1 MTRQAISTGSS
12 ANDGTG
18 DTLRSASGKIND
30 NFVELYNFLGGD
42 NDTLASKVS
51 LNDSAVVFTSGSR
64 QTIFEADVSSS
75 ANNTITLPQGSGSV
89 VLDTSTQIL
98 TNKALTSPTI
108 TNPTISTTI
117 NGAGGDE
124 IIELGDAGSSSVNH
138 IKVSNA
144 TTGNHAKIEA
154 TGDDTNVNL
163 LLEGKT
169 GGTGAVD
176 IKRVALRSTSNLNAG
191 GNYTTANSHVI
202 MTGGTYTSNLQNG
215 SVAGEVVVFTNS
227 TSGIKTIQPAS
238 FAQGSTIA
246 LDQYDAVTL
255 IWDGSNWY
263 IAGHYGATVA

>member
-18 DTLRSASGKIND
+18 DTLRSASQKINE

-42 NDTLASKVS
+42 NNTLASKVS

-89 VLDTSTQIL
+89 VLDTTTQTL

-154 TGDDTNVNL
+154 TGDDANVNL
-163 LLEGKT
+163 LLEAKN
-169 GGTGAVD
+169 TGAVD
-176 IKRVALRSTSNLNAG
+176 IKRVALRSVSNLSGA

-202 MTGGTYTSNLQNG
+202 MSGGTYTSNLQNG

>member
-18 DTLRSASGKIND
+18 DTLRSASQKINE

-42 NDTLASKVS
+42 SNTLASKVS
-51 LNDSAVVFTSGSR
+51 LNDSAVVFASGSR
-64 QTIFEADVSSS
+64 QTIFEADISSS

-89 VLDTSTQIL
+89 VLDTAIQIL

-138 IKVSNA
+138 VKVSNA
-144 TTGNHAKIEA
+144 ATGNHAKIEA
-154 TGDDTNVNL
+154 TGDDANVNL
-163 LLEGKT
+163 LLEAKN
-169 GGTGAVD
+169 TGAVD
-176 IKRVALRSTSNLNAG
+176 IKRVALRSVSNLSGA

-202 MTGGTYTSNLQNG
+202 MTGGSYTSNLQNG

>member
-51 LNDSAVVFTSGSR
+51 LNDSAIVFSGLGLGNAILKYSGGSGEKV
-64 QTIFEADVSSS
+64 IDLPSSS
-75 ANNTITLPQGSGSV
+75 GTIVVDTANQT
-89 VLDTSTQIL
+89 L
-98 TNKALTSPTI
+98 TNKILTAPAMSDPVI
-108 TNPTISTTI
+108 GGSIKAN
-117 NGAGGDE
+117 AGDE
-124 IIELGDAGSSSVNH
+124 IIELGDAGSLSVNH

-154 TGDDTNVNL
+154 TGDDANVNL

-176 IKRVALRSTSNLNAG
+176 IKRVALRSTSLGVG
-191 GNYTTANSHVI
+191 GSYTSTHSHVI
-202 MTGGTYTSNLQNG
+202 LTGGTYTSDLADG
-215 SVAGEVVVFTNS
+215 TVEGEVVVFTNS
-227 TSGIKTIQPAS
+227 AAGIKTIEPDN

>member
-42 NDTLASKVS
+42 NDTLASKIS
-51 LNDSAVVFTSGSR
+51 LNDSAVVFTNGAFTTKFGSSG
-64 QTIFEADVSSS
+64 VSS
-75 ANNTITLPQGSGSV
+75 NRIIELPNASGNV
-89 VLDTSTQIL
+89 VLDTTTQTL
-98 TNKALTSPTI
+98 TNKTVSLPLITSPKI
-108 TNPTISTTI
+108 SGDLNNVTN
-117 NGAGGDE
+117 DE
-124 IIELGDAGSSSVNH
+124 IIELGDAGASAVNH
-138 IKVSNA
+138 IKISNA

-154 TGDDTNVNL
+154 TGDDTNVGL
-163 LLEGKT
+163 LLEAK
-169 GGTGAVD
+169 GTGAVD

-191 GNYTTANSHVI
+191 GSYTTANSHVI
-202 MTGGTYTSNLQNG
+202 MGGAGTYTSNLQNG